1 MMQNVHSCLA
11 EVNTSDQG
19 EGASAKIPGF
29 RFGCSVSAQMDRAL
43 KKFLSFPVFDPKF
56 VDAICDVGLGRS
68 EFWMVLDFDEDAGSQ
83 AFDLIPAL
91 GGSAESKNFLASRH
105 DLFMILAEMVQKG
118 RQTVFE
124 SLFTDL
130 GFGAGSQEQ
139 VSKNKPAGS
148 VLRSGT
154 DQGPIKRPNPHSS
167 AAVCVS
173 LKAQEETEKSKWS
186 TRLQRIATRAGAA
199 AKINGPAR
207 EGLSAREDEAIKS
220 IVFKSGAFRTM
231 RQNIRAWE
239 KFDEW
244 ANEAEVNIYPPTDA
258 VVAKYCLFMDR
269 SNCGPSVIPAFFYAM
284 GWVCRRLAMESPA
297 RMSPEVK
304 GIIDKV
310 YTERGKELK
319 EAIPVRFEV
328 VSALERFVVECF
340 DKDQVALGIFCWWVL
355 ILIFA
360 SLRWDDGR
368 HVAPHSLELND
379 DALLG
384 MVWQTKVDRK
394 RRGTRFAVP
403 KCSLSGASW
412 LEIGWHRFKEF
423 SSDRDFFMWDL
434 KSAEEFDTVP
444 ISYSRSLAWLKFCMV
459 KAVELTVEKG
469 HLEQVIANEL
479 AVGIQGV
486 SWHSMRVTLLD
497 AAVKNQVDSKI
508 IGLQANWRDPGPM
521 VLKYARQRKDLSV
534 AMVKK
539 LAKDLRETWTPDK
552 DQFEA
557 DDDPDVVEP
566 SMSEFVLKDNVSE
579 KALTSSEVKYHIVN
593 RSINPDFSLC
603 GKIPLTEAV
612 SFGSEPPGPVCK
624 LCENALGRAKP

>member
-1 MMQNVHSCLA
+1 M
-11 EVNTSDQG
+11 
-19 EGASAKIPGF
+19 F
-29 RFGCSVSAQMDRAL
+29 R
-43 KKFLSFPVFDPKF
+43 
-56 VDAICDVGLGRS
+56 
-68 EFWMVLDFDEDAGSQ
+68 
-83 AFDLIPAL
+83 
-91 GGSAESKNFLASRH
+91 
-105 DLFMILAEMVQKG
+105 
-118 RQTVFE
+118 
-124 SLFTDL
+124 
-130 GFGAGSQEQ
+130 
-139 VSKNKPAGS
+139 
-148 VLRSGT
+148 
-154 DQGPIKRPNPHSS
+154 
-167 AAVCVS
+167 
-173 LKAQEETEKSKWS
+173 
-186 TRLQRIATRAGAA
+186 QR
-199 AKINGPAR
+199 
-207 EGLSAREDEAIKS
+207 
-220 IVFKSGAFRTM
+220 
-231 RQNIRAWE
+231 
-239 KFDEW
+239 
-244 ANEAEVNIYPPTDA
+244 
-258 VVAKYCLFMDR
+258 
-269 SNCGPSVIPAFFYAM
+269 
-284 GWVCRRLAMESPA
+284 
-297 RMSPEVK
+297 
-304 GIIDKV
+304 
-310 YTERGKELK
+310 
-319 EAIPVRFEV
+319 
-328 VSALERFVVECF
+328 
-340 DKDQVALGIFCWWVL
+340 
-355 ILIFA
+355 